1 MVDQEVIYKL
11 RMLSGR
17 EREVLKLFCEGNDY
31 KTIGKILFISKNT
44 VKTHMGNIY
53 IKLSLDQLPSSARR
67 MIIHQTY
74 CPAVHEMSLVPQ
86 GEEPTKPELK
96 EPESVEP
103 ESVEPESMEPEPVPD
118 EVMEMVEKDEK
129 ALVVVE
135 PIIVNIP
142 PIEEEKPQYKPKD
155 EENKSNKK
163 QKVINGG
170 KIRRKKNGWKWIV
183 VLVMLALIAFGGF
196 KLYELVNGFIS
207 SLQSPPAQ
215 AGPELAE
222 LVQLTLQAER
232 LPTVKSENP
241 SANQTNTIVIP
252 TNTSVPTNAPA
263 PTNIPAP
270 KIYLPFSD
278 NFESGINSPWSVGSG
293 NWFVTDSGASISI
306 NDIYSDAGSIVIDDP
321 TLTDYKLRVKVHTPH
336 MYAASQGQFGVIV
349 RYGSNRDQNII
360 FYMDSNGRFRWAY
373 IDSLSDLS
381 FYEPPITGIDK
392 DAGSTDVTLEIEV
405 IGNTFIAR
413 VDGAK
418 VDQFSMTG
426 YENGGIALITACGSI
441 GSCPSFSDL
450 SIEPIN

>member
-1 MVDQEVIYKL
+1 MVDQEAIHKL
-11 RMLSGR
+11 RLLSSR
-17 EREVLKLFCEGNDY
+17 EREVLKLFCEGKAY
-31 KTIGKILFISKNT
+31 KTIAEIFFIDENT
-44 VKTHMGNIY
+44 VKTHMGHIY
-53 IKLSLDQLPSSARR
+53 IKLGIRELPISARR
-67 MIIHQTY
+67 MVIYQTY
-74 CPAVHEMSLVPQ
+74 CPAIHDMDLVQDGKVP
-86 GEEPTKPELK
+86 EEP
-96 EPESVEP
+96 EPEV
-103 ESVEPESMEPEPVPD
+103 PESMEPEPVPD
-118 EVMEMVEKDEK
+118 DVIDMVNQDEN

-135 PIIVNIP
+135 PIIVNFP
-142 PIEEEKPQYKPKD
+142 PIEEEQQKDEPKD
-155 EENKSNKK
+155 EENKGNKK
-163 QKVINGG
+163 QKVIDGG
-170 KIRRKKNGWKWIV
+170 KPRRKKNGWKWIV
-183 VLVMLALIAFGGF
+183 VLVMLALTAFGGF

-215 AGPELAE
+215 AGPEIAE

-241 SANQTNTIVIP
+241 TANQTNTIVIP
-252 TNTSVPTNAPA
+252 TNTTVPTNAPV
-263 PTNIPAP
+263 PTNMPAP
-270 KIYLPFSD
+270 KISLPFSD
-278 NFESGINSPWSVGSG
+278 NFESGINSPWSVESG

-306 NDIYSDAGSIVIDDP
+306 NDIYADAGSIVIDDP
-321 TLTDYKLRVKVHTPH
+321 SLTDYKLRVKVHTPH

-418 VDQFSMTG
+418 VDQFSMSG

-450 SIEPIN
+450 SMEPIN